1 MPGKHRMPLTK
12 YTQSNQELLAEYC
25 RTGVIPSGLDGIVP
39 TRLPHYRRLVINV
52 VRDALSQAYPLTEK
66 LLGVDRF
73 VDLVAEF
80 FAKHNCQ
87 EAQLYKM
94 TGELLVF
101 FTNNPDHT
109 LLIEYPCL
117 MDLLRFEWLEMEMY
131 MMEDA
136 EMPVAKPDGDW
147 LNDCIILNP
156 EHRLLKFDYPVFKV
170 APQELAAYPA
180 SSYFCMAYRQPET
193 LKIIFT
199 EVSAVMAAILELMG
213 HGETLSTIYKILQSE
228 NINLSDTSKH
238 QLLEYLQEQ
247 LKTGFVLGFGPS

>member
-1 MPGKHRMPLTK
+1 MPLTK
-12 YTQSNQELLAEYC
+12 YTQNNQELLAEYC
-25 RTGVIPSGLDGIVP
+25 RTGALPVGLDGIVP
-39 TRLPHYRRLVINV
+39 SRLPHYRRLVINV
-52 VRDALSQAYPLTEK
+52 VRDAMSQAYPLTEK
-66 LLGVDRF
+66 LLGADRF
-73 VDLVAEF
+73 VVLVDEF

-87 EAQLYKM
+87 EEQLYKM

-101 FTNNPDHT
+101 FLNNPEHT
-109 LLIEYPCL
+109 LLQEFPCL

-136 EMPVAKPDGDW
+136 EMPMAKPAGDW

-170 APQELAAYPA
+170 APQELATYQA

-199 EVSAVMAAILELMG
+199 EVSAVTAAILELIAD
-213 HGETLSTIYKILQSE
+213 GESLASIYEILESQS
-228 NINLSDTSKH
+228 INLSEKSKQ
-238 QLLEYLQEQ
+238 QLLDYLQEQ
-247 LKTGFVLGFGPS
+247 LKTGFVLGFSTN